1 MNIKNI
7 IPAIIGASMMLSACD
22 DKLDIVPRGMS
33 TLYTVDDL
41 GAMLNQEWRI
51 FDTDFDFEMLDGNI
65 FAYYSTP
72 AEVYNKKH
80 TVEHALIFGD
90 ESVDRVALCENDD
103 RYSEIYENIRNCNI
117 AVCKLPDAEGDEFA
131 KNRYIAQG
139 RILRAWFHF
148 LAVNFFAAQYDP
160 ATAANTG
167 GIAYVDNLNA
177 SEQKTKLSV
186 AQVYDHILA
195 DCTDDIIGALSTTPT
210 NDPFRFEAD
219 FGYAVRARVLFQ
231 MKRYEEAAIYARK
244 ALAINPTIADR
255 STIESTGMWE
265 ATFNDDNNYM
275 FILANYIT
283 NQSEL
288 AWKTLTPEFMS
299 LYEQGDY
306 VRYYSKSSD
315 WKDYDEILVG
325 PQGSMVFEG
334 SGAPRINVY
343 GIRAEQMY
351 YVLGESLIRT
361 GHIDD
366 GLAEVDKVRAMRIH
380 PNHFKPFKGTVTTE
394 KDAMALLRRAKI
406 VECILTVEN
415 YFDNKRLNSE
425 PEYAADIIHNVDDY
439 GSFAIKPG
447 SKLWI
452 YPFPM
457 NATNFNSS
465 LTQNI

>member
-1 MNIKNI
+1 MKIKRI
-7 IPAIIGASMMLSACD
+7 LFVLLGAAATLSSCD

-41 GAMLNQEWRI
+41 GTMLNQEWRI
-51 FDTDFDFEMLDGNI
+51 FDSDFDFEMLDGNI

-72 AEVYNKKH
+72 AEVYGNKS
-80 TVEHALIFGD
+80 TVSYAFVFGD
-90 ESVDRVALCENDD
+90 ESVDRVALCENDY

-117 AVCKLPDAEGDEFA
+117 AVSKMPDAEGDENKKARF
-131 KNRYIAQG
+131 IAQG

-148 LAVNFFAAQYDP
+148 IAVNFFAAQYDP
-160 ATAANTG
+160 ATAGSTG
-167 GIAYVDNLNA
+167 GIAYVDNLNS
-177 SEQKTKLSV
+177 SEQKTKLTV
-186 AQVYDHILA
+186 AQVYEHILN
-195 DCTDDIIGALSTTPT
+195 DCTDDLISALSTTPT

-231 MKRYEEAAIYARK
+231 MKRYGEAAEYARK
-244 ALAINPTIADR
+244 ALEINPVIADR
-255 STIESTGMWE
+255 SSIMDTGRWE
-265 ATFNDDNNYM
+265 ANFNDDNNYM
-275 FILANYIT
+275 FILSNYIT

-288 AWKTLTPEFMS
+288 AYKTLTPEFMS
-299 LYEQGDY
+299 LYEPGDY
-306 VRYYSKSSD
+306 VRYYSNTSE
-315 WKDYDEILVG
+315 WMDYDEILVG
-325 PQGSMVFEG
+325 APGSMIFSG
-334 SGAPRINVY
+334 AGAPRINVY

-361 GHIDD
+361 GHIDE
-366 GLAEVDKVRAMRIH
+366 GLGEIDKVRALRIH
-380 PNHFKPFKGTVTTE
+380 PNYYKPFKGSVSSETE
-394 KDAMALLRRAKI
+394 AMALLRRAKR
-406 VECILTVEN
+406 VECVLTVEN

-425 PEYAADIIHNVDDY
+425 PEYAGDIVHNVGEY
-439 GSFAIKPG
+439 GTVTIKPD